1 MFDTFRFGLAD
12 LSLYPSVIEALSR
25 HAQFEGVA
33 AYTVSKE
40 KPDTIDPIRNPT
52 HYHQYMTFS
61 GKSYMMSGKLVFES
75 PTGYRFYGGI
85 NMIKNEFY
93 VELSLPK
100 FAYGNNLAN
109 VVRPTIAPILSKES
123 LAESCVFIRAFARW
137 WDLNICPMPWQS
149 VQLLRI
155 DLCANYV
162 CSTEAYANEWVKQ
175 INRKRK
181 KGARTDMQGYGV
193 YDNGMFVKN
202 DNCSYRAYNKGL
214 EWSRVDKRTWKE
226 TPSPIQNLAKRTI
239 RFEMTFRPGWF
250 RYHFWCKYWKE
261 SVFANWITWA
271 WYLNKNHDDHLAVRE
286 RKLNKTWSISSQTH
300 LKKWAE
306 LVNKQPMLL
315 IAKSATPIYKAGD
328 LPSLAVWYRDI
339 LGYAYERFYNF
350 VQEYQFQR
358 VTVIE
363 TLSDELAARGCPL
376 HVQYETGL
384 ISKSTFYRKRSQ
396 LGNKIDLEINQHP
409 MDAVENVL
417 AQNKATWFLRYIS

>member
-1 MFDTFRFGLAD
+1 MIDTVRLGLSD
-12 LSLYPSVIEALSR
+12 LSLYPAVVEALSR

-40 KPDTIDPIRNPT
+40 KPDTIDPVRNPT
-52 HYHQYMTFS
+52 YYHQYMTFS
-61 GKSYMMSGKLVFES
+61 GKSYLMSGKLVFES

-100 FAYGNNLAN
+100 FAFGNNLAC
-109 VVRPTIAPILSKES
+109 VTRPSYAPRLSKDT
-123 LAESCVFIRAFARW
+123 LAESCGFLRAFARW

-155 DLCANYV
+155 DICANYV
-162 CSTEAYANEWVKQ
+162 CSSEAYAQEWVKQ
-175 INRKRK
+175 IARKRK

-193 YDNGMFVKN
+193 YDNGIFVGN
-202 DNCSYRAYNKGL
+202 DNTSYRAYHKGK

-226 TPSPIQNLAKRTI
+226 TPKPVQDLANRTI

-250 RYHFWCKYWKE
+250 RYHYWNKYFK
-261 SVFANWITWA
+261 SYAFADWITWA
-271 WYLNKNHDDHLAVRE
+271 WYANKNHEDHAAVTQ
-286 RKLNKTWSISSQTH
+286 RKQNKLWSVSSQSH
-300 LKKWAE
+300 LKKWCE
-306 LVNKQPMLL
+306 LVNKQPILL
-315 IAKSATPIYKAGD
+315 IGKNVDPIYKAAD
-328 LPSLAVWYRDI
+328 LPALSVWYRNV
-339 LGYAYERFYNF
+339 LGYAYDRFSAF
-350 VQEYQFQR
+350 VGEYQFER
-358 VTVIE
+358 ITVIE

-384 ISKSTFYRKRSQ
+384 ISKSTFYRKRKE
-396 LGNKIDLEINQHP
+396 LGNKIDVEINQHS